1 MHTSPKM
8 ISYIIADDDEM
19 QLDFVQMHL
28 QHLPDLQCLA
38 TCNDAFETREKTL
51 ALKPQLLILD
61 VEMPGLSGLQLAKSL
76 KHPPAIIFIT
86 SHTQFA
92 VDAFDL
98 EALDYIVK
106 PVSPE
111 RLLRAIDKAR
121 ILFSNKGAEEE
132 SEAVFNSDDDAF
144 FVRDN
149 HLFIRIAYAD
159 VSYIESSGNFSFIHI
174 HKGGK
179 QIVLANLTTIES
191 KLPTKQFVRIGR
203 SYIINRKFVSAINN
217 ALVVVDGQELPISKK
232 LASQIIIDIVGEKA
246 IKRS

>member
-1 MHTSPKM
+1 M
-8 ISYIIADDDEM
+8 ITYIIADDDEM

-28 QHLPDLQCLA
+28 AHLPDLQCLA
-38 TCNDAFETREKTL
+38 ACNNAFATREKTL
-51 ALKPQLLILD
+51 ELQPLLLILD

-76 KHPPAIIFIT
+76 KYPPAIIFIT

-121 ILFSNKGAEEE
+121 ALFSNRVNTMETEE
-132 SEAVFNSDDDAF
+132 VFKSDEDAF

-149 HLFIRIAYAD
+149 HLFIRIAYAN
-159 VSYIESSGNFSFIHI
+159 VRYIESSGNFSLIHTQA
-174 HKGGK
+174 GEK
-179 QIVLANLTTIES
+179 QLVLANLSKVEA
-191 KLPTKQFVRIGR
+191 KLPASRFVRISR
-203 SYIINRKFVSAINN
+203 SFIINKQHVNAINN
-217 ALVVVDGQELPISKK
+217 EIVVVGGQELSISKR
-232 LASQIIIDIVGEKA
+232 LAAQVMNEIVGENA
-246 IKRS
+246 IKRG